1 MHPTQNIH
9 THTHPIQNMYTHT
22 HQQKRSFE
30 KDKTKMIIMILNKKW
45 VNCQIKEHKP
55 KRAQTKIRA
64 KWLKICCIQ
73 NEIYWNK
80 ESPIAMLYN

>member
-1 MHPTQNIH
+1 MV
-9 THTHPIQNMYTHT
+9 
-22 HQQKRSFE
+22 
-30 KDKTKMIIMILNKKW
+30 IMILNKKW

-55 KRAQTKIRA
+55 KGAQTKIRA

-73 NEIYWNK
+73 NEIYWNQ